1 MGENWLIKYDFIYA
15 SVKNTELFKKFY
27 IELSNTDLCLK
38 NYTTYGN
45 KIKEYLNI
53 TNTNVSIIDT
63 LNIKN
68 CLYVILCCIIRYIEL
83 KTNKTIYQ
91 IYGESRDLFE
101 KKNKDYGDAFMD
113 YLSIGVLVRLGDK
126 IKRTENLIKKNNPN
140 FESIDDTLSD
150 SFNYVILALILL

>member
-1 MGENWLIKYDFIYA
+1 MENNWLIKYDFTYA

-27 IELSNTDLCLK
+27 IELTTTELCLK
-38 NYTTYGN
+38 IYTTYGN

-63 LNIKN
+63 LNIKK

-83 KTNKTIYQ
+83 KKNKTIYE
-91 IYGESRDLFE
+91 IYCESRDLFE

-126 IKRTENLIKKNNPN
+126 LKELKI
-140 FESIDDTLSD
+140 
-150 SFNYVILALILL
+150 